1 MCGIAGVYHYK
12 NSKTADERTLVA
24 MRDTLVHRGPDDA
37 GIYLSPDRKVGLGT
51 RRLKIIDLSPAGH
64 MPMTDASG
72 RAWITYN
79 GEIYNFQDLR
89 EELKT
94 LGYSFKSKG
103 DTEVIL
109 NAYLAWGPD
118 FVKRLNGMFAF
129 VIWDKKRE
137 LLFAVRDHMGIKP
150 FYYALQNGSFYF
162 GSEIKAILAHPD
174 VPRELD
180 EETLSHYLTFSS
192 TPAPRTLFRGI
203 RKLTAG
209 HSLTITKDGAVNEI
223 EYWNPARNASR
234 RDAGG
239 PSTEAEYIEEVR
251 FFLRDSIRRQMVSD
265 VPFGCF
271 LSGGIDSSTNA
282 KLMSEALGHPVETFS
297 VGYRDFPTM
306 NEFAHSRE
314 TAKSL
319 GIVPHEL
326 LLGESHFADFLERY
340 AHHFDDP
347 NGDPAS
353 FPIFWLSKF
362 TRDSGVTVVQIGEGS
377 DELFAGY
384 EVYLRALR
392 AQERWGWLK
401 HVRGIANLGLAFLAE
416 GPRKEFARR
425 MIAGGRPFWGL
436 ATAFGD
442 RGKSSD
448 IVESWYR
455 ELENRDARAD
465 LLKQM
470 TYVEL
475 KHRLPEFLLA
485 RAERM
490 TMAHSVEGRVPF
502 LDTRLVELAFNTPQ
516 DIKLKGG
523 TTKYVLKK
531 AVEGIIPRETIAR
544 KKRGFGT
551 PISEWLRTESPL
563 SKQMENMVMASKLK
577 NTGLLDYEQARNLF
591 RIHRSGKPDQS
602 FKLWNLITLSL
613 WYDRW
618 FG

>member
-1 MCGIAGVYHYK
+1 MCGIAGVCHFK
-12 NSKTADERTLVA
+12 NSKRVDERTLIA

-37 GIYLSPDRKVGLGT
+37 GTYFSSDRKVGLGT
-51 RRLKIIDLSPAGH
+51 RRLKIIDLSEAGH
-64 MPMTDASG
+64 MPMTDADG
-72 RAWITYN
+72 HVWITYN
-79 GEIYNFQDLR
+79 GEVYNFRELR
-89 EELKT
+89 EELKKI
-94 LGYSFKSKG
+94 GHSFRSTG

-109 NAYLAWGPD
+109 SAYLAWGPD

-129 VIWDKKRE
+129 AIWDEKKHT
-137 LLFAVRDHMGIKP
+137 LFAARDHMGIKP
-150 FYYALQNGSFYF
+150 FYYALQGGTLYF
-162 GSEIKAILAHPD
+162 GSEIKAILANQN
-174 VPRELD
+174 VKRELD
-180 EETLSHYLTFSS
+180 DGSLSHYLTFSS
-192 TPAPRTLFRGI
+192 TPAPYTLFQNI
-203 RKLTAG
+203 KKLPAG
-209 HSLTITKDGAVNEI
+209 HRLIVTTDGARVE
-223 EYWNPARNASR
+223 EYWNPA
-234 RDAGG
+234 DA
-239 PSTEAEYIEEVR
+239 PLAPKREAEYIEEVR
-251 FFLRDSIRRQMVSD
+251 FLLHDSIRRQMVSD

-282 KLMSEALGHPVETFS
+282 KLMSEAMERPVETFS
-297 VGYRDFPTM
+297 VGYKDFPEK
-306 NEFAHSRE
+306 NEFSYSRE

-326 LLGESHFADFLERY
+326 LLDESHCETFLEKF
-340 AHHFDDP
+340 ATHADDP

-362 TRDSGVTVVQIGEGS
+362 TKDSGVTVVQIGEGS

-384 EVYLRALR
+384 EVYHKALR
-392 AQERWGWLK
+392 AQERWGWLA
-401 HVRGIANLGLAFLAE
+401 HVPGAAALTKNFLPRGARWN
-416 GPRKEFARR
+416 FARR
-425 MIAGGRPFWGL
+425 LLRGERPFWGL
-436 ATAFGD
+436 ATAFED

-455 ELENRDARAD
+455 ELESKDAHAD

-485 RAERM
+485 RADKM

-502 LDTRLVELAFNTPQ
+502 LDKRLVELALNIPS

-544 KKRGFGT
+544 KKQGFGT
-551 PISEWLRTESPL
+551 PIPEWLRTESPL
-563 SKQMENMVMASKLK
+563 SKQMENIVMESKLK
-577 NTGLLDYEQARNLF
+577 NAGLLDYEQVRNLF
-591 RIHRSGKPDQS
+591 HMHRSRKADQS

-618 FG
+618 FS